1 MQQNRN
7 KVGTS
12 FRLSPVAI
20 DLIAQLAEKLGLSQ
34 AGVIE
39 LSVRK
44 LANAEGLK
52 ATEDKE
58 TTPDG
63 E

>member
-1 MQQNRN
+1 
-7 KVGTS
+7 
-12 FRLSPVAI
+12 
-20 DLIAQLAEKLGLSQ
+20 LIAQLAEKLGLSQ

-44 LANAEGLK
+44 LANGEGIK
-52 ATEDKE
+52 ATEGKE
-58 TTPDG
+58 TGTDG

>member
-20 DLIAQLAEKLGLSQ
+20 DLIAQLADKMGLSQ

-44 LANAEGLK
+44 LANGEGIK
-52 ATEDKE
+52 ATEEKE
-58 TTPDG
+58 TTSDG